1 MRDNKWLSD
10 LLSDLWDRYFFDVEK
25 GNILE
30 VKFSRVARTRLG
42 SIRMT
47 RDKRKSVVL
56 INGVFKDPLIPAE
69 VVEAVLAHELVHYV
83 HGFCSPLKRQYRHP
97 HRGGVVRNEMI
108 RRGLVHQYRVEKAW
122 TKKSFREIARTHG
135 LFHHFL

>member
-1 MRDNKWLSD
+1 MRDNKWLFE
-10 LLSDLWDRYFFDVEK
+10 LFSDLWDRYFFDVRK

-47 RDKRKSVVL
+47 KDKKKSVVL

-83 HGFCSPLKRQYRHP
+83 HGFCSPLKRRYKHP
-97 HRGGVVRNEMI
+97 HKGGVVREEMV
-108 RRGLVHQYRVEKAW
+108 RRGLGHQHRTERAW
-122 TKKSFREIARTHG
+122 TRRNLQG
-135 LFHHFL
+135 LMIGD